1 MELVYIIIYVFLF
14 SIIAFMIKEEENL
27 KPINLYLFKIKNLKN
42 LIPFMLCLIAI
53 SIIWTYN
60 LSDIEIIKIEIAFIL
75 FLALIIFYLIMEFG
89 FERIKWWLSL
99 YFLSGGIINYIASY
113 FLTIYI
119 SEYSNVSVEKIS
131 TLINNATF
139 IFFPYILL
147 CYTAIILSFFSFFNF
162 IYLLIIWLSIK
173 TKIFK
178 YNEKSKKFRRSGL
191 FIKGDNLLYL
201 LLLMTTS
208 SLTLF
213 VLSIENRK
221 GIETQTDNIITLFMS
236 KNNGKCNSINNE
248 KKIYFYE
255 SNRVIIYQ
263 EKSAVKFKDSIC
275 NIKIQIPFDIEAIGV

>member
-1 MELVYIIIYVFLF
+1 
-14 SIIAFMIKEEENL
+14 MIKEEDNL

-42 LIPFMLCLIAI
+42 LIPFMLCFIAI

-75 FLALIIFYLIMEFG
+75 FLALIIFYLIMEFS

-99 YFLSGGIINYIASY
+99 YFLSGGIINYIASS

-147 CYTAIILSFFSFFNF
+147 FYTAIILSFFSFFNF

-178 YNEKSKKFRRSGL
+178 YNEKSKKFRHSGL
-191 FIKGDNLLYL
+191 FIKGDNTLYL

-221 GIETQTDNIITLFMS
+221 GIESQTDNIITLFMS

-275 NIKIQIPFDIEAIGV
+275 NIKTQIPFDIIKSKQL